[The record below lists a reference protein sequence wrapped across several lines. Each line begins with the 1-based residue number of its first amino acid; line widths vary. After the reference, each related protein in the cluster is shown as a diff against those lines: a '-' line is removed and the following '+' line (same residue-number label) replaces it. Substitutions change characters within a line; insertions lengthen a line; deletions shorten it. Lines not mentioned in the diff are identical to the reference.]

1 MTRRAAQSEAAPK
14 PTPQAS
20 IDGSVPD
27 APALAIASI
36 EDAPTLAGIDIA
48 LLPGRAAL
56 LPATG
61 TLVCAD
67 LHLGKAATFRRA
79 GMPIPEGS
87 AQQDLTRLTE
97 LVRRHAARRLVVV
110 GDLFHAG
117 KGCTT
122 QVLDEFR
129 HCCDELRSSGTEVV
143 LVLGNHERSLGRHFS
158 PRDLGIDHCVKELAE
173 PPFRFVHEPT
183 TDTTQP
189 AGEPPLF
196 TIAGHLHP
204 TITLKSPSGDRLTG
218 RCFVATPGLLILPA
232 FGSFTGGHRVIPT
245 RDMRVWLARD
255 DGVVQIC
262 PESPRN

>member
-1 MTRRAAQSEAAPK
+1 MSRRAPPTDAARK
-14 PTPQAS
+14 PALQAS
-20 IDGSVPD
+20 IGDSLSD

-173 PPFRFVHEPT
+173 PPFRFVHEPMN
-183 TDTTQP
+183 DTTQP

-204 TITLKSPSGDRLTG
+204 AITLKSPSGDRLTG

-232 FGSFTGGHRVIPT
+232 FGSFTGGHRVTPT

-255 DGVVQIC
+255 DGVVAL
-262 PESPRN
+262 NTL